1 MQRNVFVLSFLLFG
15 MFFTGCY
22 PVAQSID
29 AFRAPSFRTDAS
41 FKVVSLNT
49 NDQVLIALE
58 QQLLA
63 QGFKVIADNYLRTQ
77 SAPAGNVT
85 ITTNDTTY
93 NTMQYRPAGIEI
105 FKDKPADYVVRYDM
119 AWRYAGTF
127 FDYFNASVVNTATGA
142 VEFTYN
148 FKQGSNSTEPQKNM
162 RFVLHD
168 FVAKMRSDR

>member
-1 MQRNVFVLSFLLFG
+1 MQRNVFVLPFLFTGLF
-15 MFFTGCY
+15 FSGCY

-29 AFRAPSFRTDAS
+29 AFRAPSFRSDAS

-93 NTMQYRPAGIEI
+93 STMQYRAAGVEI
-105 FKDKPADYVVRYDM
+105 FKEKPADYIVRYDM

-127 FDYFNASVVNTATGA
+127 FDYFNASIVNSATGA
-142 VEFTYN
+142 VEFSYN
-148 FKQGSNSTEPQKNM
+148 FKQGVNTTEPQKNV

-168 FVAKMRSDR
+168 FVSKMRSDR

>member
-1 MQRNVFVLSFLLFG
+1 MQRNTFILLFLLFG
-15 MFFTGCY
+15 LFFTGCY

-29 AFRAPSFRTDAS
+29 AFRAPSFRADAS

-93 NTMQYRPAGIEI
+93 NTMQYRPAGVEI

-119 AWRYAGTF
+119 AWRLAGSF
-127 FDYFNASVVNTATGA
+127 FEYFNASVINTTTGA

-148 FKQGSNSTEPQKNM
+148 FRQGSNTGDLAKNM

-168 FVAKMRSDR
+168 FVAKMRTNR